1 MNSVVFLPTHTDTNI
16 TAGYACFPVVICHNS
31 VVERII
37 PPAKVRGVSVRD
49 RMAKREKDPMRAASL
64 AQARQKLGT
73 WIGAEYPQ
81 GKWLAALRLKA
92 GLSQTTLAERL
103 GTQQS
108 NVSRWE
114 NDPSDM
120 QYSTIKKMA
129 AALNVTTQSIF
140 DALDQSSAKADKA
153 SA

>member
-1 MNSVVFLPTHTDTNI
+1 MSSVVFLPTHADANI

-31 VVERII
+31 VVDRII
-37 PPAKVRGVSVRD
+37 TPAKVRGVSARD
-49 RMAKREKDPMRAASL
+49 RIAKWEQDPVRAASL
-64 AQARQKLGT
+64 AKARQRLGT
-73 WIGAEYPQ
+73 WVGAEFPQ
-81 GKWLAALRLKA
+81 AKWLAALRLKA
-92 GLSQTTLAERL
+92 GLSQATLAARL

-114 NDPSDM
+114 KNPSDM

-129 AALNVTTQSIF
+129 AALNVTTQSIC
-140 DALDQSSAKADKA
+140 DAIDQSGTTAEKA